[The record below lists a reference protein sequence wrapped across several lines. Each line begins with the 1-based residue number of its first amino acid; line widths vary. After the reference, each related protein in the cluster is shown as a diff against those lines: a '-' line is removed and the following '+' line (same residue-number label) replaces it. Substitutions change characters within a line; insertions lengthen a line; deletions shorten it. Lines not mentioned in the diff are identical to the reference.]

1 MRAFSGQHYSNGVSY
16 NRDLG
21 EQRPVLPPLEMEQ
34 LRMFLS
40 AQIAIDDPL
49 DDTGYKNDTL
59 RLIEDELLESIRAV
73 QGENNLHLS
82 DRLDKYHA

>member
-1 MRAFSGQHYSNGVSY
+1 MF
-16 NRDLG
+16 
-21 EQRPVLPPLEMEQ
+21 PPLEMEQ
-34 LRMFLS
+34 LCMFLA

-59 RLIEDELLESIRAV
+59 RLIGDELLESIHAV